1 MSAPG
6 TPVSSRPPTRPPP
19 RWGGG
24 VWVLLVVV
32 VGVAAP
38 AHAHDRSVS
47 HARVVLS
54 DDGASIDLRVRAL
67 DRNALRA
74 EGRDPAAHLPAAVT
88 LDGCAPV
95 AQSFTTLDAPIGWAR
110 YAWRVRCDGAPSAL
124 RAAPIPS
131 RSTHVCHARVVRD
144 GATSE
149 YVLSEL
155 SPVAALDTPA
165 DGPAFARWVP
175 VGVEHI
181 VLGLDHLLFLAMLL
195 VLAGSLRETATMV
208 TGFTLGHSVTLA
220 AAALG
225 AVRVEPGP
233 IEAVI
238 GLSVAL
244 VAAENVWSSSE
255 RRDRVVPLFACG
267 APLLVAAL
275 TRQPAYAGVAL
286 FAACHFGLV
295 ARAER
300 PTAWRWAVASVFGLL
315 HGFGFAG
322 ALAEGGLPAT
332 DTVGA
337 LLGFNVGV
345 ELGQLALVA
354 LAWPALLY
362 LKRDEGRG
370 RLTVQLA
377 SALGVAFG
385 AYWFVQRAFA

>member
-1 MSAPG
+1 MRARL
-6 TPVSSRPPTRPPP
+6 TL
-19 RWGGG
+19 
-24 VWVLLVVV
+24 VLGLLL
-32 VGVAAP
+32 VAAP
-38 AHAHDRSVS
+38 ARAHDRSVS
-47 HARVVLS
+47 HARVTVS
-54 DDGASIDLRVRAL
+54 GDGASIALRVRAL
-67 DRNALRA
+67 DRDALRA
-74 EGRDPAAHLPAAVT
+74 EGRDPAVHLPAAVT
-88 LDGCAPV
+88 LDGCDPV
-95 AQSFTTLDAPIGWAR
+95 ADSFVILDAPVGWAR
-110 YAWRVRCDGAPSAL
+110 YAWRVRCEAPPTAL

-144 GATSE
+144 GITTE
-149 YVLSEL
+149 HVLSEL
-155 SPVAALDTPA
+155 SPVAALDAPV

-181 VLGLDHLLFLAMLL
+181 VFGLDHLLFLAMLL
-195 VLAGSLRETATMV
+195 LLAGSLRETATMI

-220 AAALG
+220 AASLG

-244 VAAENVWSSSE
+244 VAVENVWSSSA
-255 RRDRVVPLFACG
+255 RRDRVVPLVACG
-267 APLLVAAL
+267 APLVVAAL

-286 FAACHFGLV
+286 YAACYLGLV
-295 ARAER
+295 DRAARSERAR
-300 PTAWRWAVASVFGLL
+300 PTAWRWVVASVFGLL

-322 ALAEGGLPAT
+322 ALAEGGLPAA

-345 ELGQLALVA
+345 ELGQLAVVA
-354 LAWPALLY
+354 LAWPLLRY
-362 LKRDEGRG
+362 LRRDEIRG

-385 AYWFVQRAFA
+385 TYWFVARAFA